1 MRFFRSGCLPKFRSS
16 KDHNDRPAK
25 PSEFAMSSHLNQPGP
40 AHFEVRFESLFR
52 PGTGLAFP
60 SDEGGTVDLDSLPQR
75 ARSNSLFARAMVGR
89 EFMYPAV
96 VGA

>member
-1 MRFFRSGCLPKFRSS
+1 
-16 KDHNDRPAK
+16 
-25 PSEFAMSSHLNQPGP
+25 MSSHLNQSGHT
-40 AHFEVRFESLFR
+40 HFQVRFESLYR

-60 SDEGGTVDLDSLPQR
+60 SDEEGTVDLESLPQR
-75 ARSNSLFARAMVGR
+75 ARSNYLFARAMVGR